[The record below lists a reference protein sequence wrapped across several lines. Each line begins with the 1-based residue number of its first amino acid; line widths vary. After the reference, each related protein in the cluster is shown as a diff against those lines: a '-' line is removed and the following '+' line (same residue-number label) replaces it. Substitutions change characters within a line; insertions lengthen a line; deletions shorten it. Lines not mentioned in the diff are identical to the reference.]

1 MTCRT
6 HDYERAIRSSGH
18 ILATALVIELDPV
31 GMADAT
37 RYLTQGRPAFD
48 CRWAPVVSR
57 CQTVPAGPLASTFTM
72 PLMVWLARVVYTEP
86 ATNPA
91 ELIDESRFND
101 RASLERHLIERF
113 LPAVYPRRPRPRQRA
128 DRRPVLDHPDA
139 ALAGLPG
146 ARPPAQP
153 DRGSGLVANAREPF
167 PDRQNGLGPLHLG
180 IGVRRLH
187 PAAAARVG
195 LGRLDPTVGIG
206 RTRALS
212 PRDSQLHEQICAPR
226 GRGR

>member
-1 MTCRT
+1 VTCRT

-48 CRWAPVVSR
+48 RRWAPVVSR

-113 LPAVYPRRPRPRQRA
+113 LPAVYPRRPRPRNARIGGQYSTTQTQHWLAYLARDLQRSQTA
-128 DRRPVLDHPDA
+128 DLAWWRMRESLSRTVRTVLGLFIS
-139 ALAGLPG
+139 ALACGGFILLLRLVSGWG
-146 ARPPAQP
+146 A
-153 DRGSGLVANAREPF
+153 ST
-167 PDRQNGLGPLHLG
+167 RQ
-180 IGVRRLH
+180 
-187 PAAAARVG
+187 
-195 LGRLDPTVGIG
+195 
-206 RTRALS
+206 
-212 PRDSQLHEQICAPR
+212 
-226 GRGR
+226 